1 MNSPD
6 NALRNELAT
15 LTSRLM
21 ANELTTDEDARLT
34 EILNAHPELI
44 DEYADQLHLDQLL
57 STNLYAAVPDGISLE
72 MLEADAISE
81 DQPVVVKVAETGASG
96 SDFGY
101 QAWMSVVVVLLL
113 LVGSFVWF
121 RGKGETNLPEE
132 PVAVTPEPLLDLP
145 VVEYVGMLL
154 DTEDAVW
161 EDEELGDDIAYG
173 TRFTVGKQLWLKSGI
188 ARIRF
193 ESGAGVVLEGPAQI
207 ELNSSMNAKLNYG
220 KLAAYVPDEAH
231 GFTVDTPKMEIV
243 DQGTRFGTVV
253 DPLGKAEVHVFEG
266 EVDIKPKAQAEQPRN
281 LKASQA
287 VLFTRGNT
295 QGADIRVTPTK
306 FADVPTPEQLVAAKS
321 GNYPP
326 LEAVPFEA
334 EAPFNEFALLH
345 INTALPKN
353 ILAGEAFE
361 YRATSLSEQT
371 GGVGF
376 GHEGWWADAN
386 FTRLMVPEQRLQ
398 WAALEGGPMV
408 LQSRGH
414 HHAYPSLAHR
424 MARKLAEPLTED
436 FYFSLLVKYEGLDK
450 NDFFALWFDDVTGGK
465 GSSHSRVPNFGL
477 KEKQFFTRFEV
488 NKEGF
493 SRELID
499 GECFLLVGRVMK
511 DESSDFNRL
520 EFWVNPDGDRSASP
534 DAVVQQETGAKPLK
548 EINVV
553 GMRIGQYT
561 EVSDSLFVDRLVIG
575 KTFESVTQPVEN

>member
-1 MNSPD
+1 MNSSYE
-6 NALRNELAT
+6 AIQKELA
-15 LTSRLM
+15 
-21 ANELTTDEDARLT
+21 ELTCRVLDHSLTNEEDARLT
-34 EILNAHPELI
+34 EILTEYPELI
-44 DEYADQLHLDQLL
+44 EDYTNQIQVDAVLTAD
-57 STNLYAAVPDGISLE
+57 LYAALPEGVDLETLDTADYPTVVSEEVETEAGRSVSLWQ
-72 MLEADAISE
+72 A
-81 DQPVVVKVAETGASG
+81 VAVMTA
-96 SDFGY
+96 
-101 QAWMSVVVVLLL
+101 VL
-113 LVGSFVWF
+113 LVGFALWLNA
-121 RGKGETNLPEE
+121 GWWDGE
-132 PVAVTPEPLLDLP
+132 PVNQVATVPEPAPLAMN
-145 VVEYVGMLL
+145 YVGMLL

-161 EDEELGDDIAYG
+161 ADEELGDDIAYG
-173 TRFTVGKQLWLKSGI
+173 TRFAAGKQLWLKSGI

-207 ELNSSMNAKLNYG
+207 KLNSSMNAKLNYG

-231 GFTVDTPKMEIV
+231 GFTVDTPKIEIV

-253 DPLGKAEVHVFEG
+253 DPFGKAEVHVFEG
-266 EVDIKPKAQAEQPRN
+266 EVDIKPKAQAEQHRN

-287 VLFTRGNT
+287 VLFTKGNSK
-295 QGADIRVTPTK
+295 GADIRVTPAK

-334 EAPFNEFALLH
+334 ETPLSEFALLH

-361 YRATSLSEQT
+361 YRATSLSGQT

-376 GHEGWWADAN
+376 SHEGWWADPN

-398 WAALEGGPMV
+398 WGELEGGPMV

-424 MARKLAEPLTED
+424 MARELAEPLTED

-450 NDFFALWFDDVTGGK
+450 NDFFGLWFDDVAGGK

-477 KEKQFFTRFEV
+477 KEKQFFARFEV
-488 NKEGF
+488 NQEGF
-493 SRELID
+493 STELID

-520 EFWVNPDGDRSASP
+520 EFWVNPDGDRSATP
-534 DAVVQQETGAKPLK
+534 DAVVKQGKGAKQLK
-548 EINVV
+548 AINVV

-575 KTFESVTQPVEN
+575 KTFESVTQPVKN